1 MALFTK
7 KIGTIFIKEHNDVEM
22 FLQKMELLKE
32 RAEGNLKQEIEKE
45 IKVAS
50 YGKVGEDNIAYELKS
65 SGMDMYVLRDI
76 YLEIDDKTA
85 QIDYIVITRKHV
97 YVIECKNLIGNIEI
111 DNTGSFI
118 RTYELMGKRIKEGIY
133 SPITQNQRHLRVL
146 REICRLAETGMFS
159 KLTFDKRFDSNYKSI
174 VVLANPK
181 TYLNARYAKKE
192 IKNQV
197 IRADQLVEY
206 IKKADSESQE
216 AVFGLEQM
224 RRLAQFFLE
233 RSQENK
239 SDYVKKYEKM
249 LECMEQQQE
258 DRKFAPVV
266 EQSAVQ
272 IVKESQEKIDYK
284 KEDQEKL
291 IAQLKAFRLE
301 QSKKENIKP
310 YYIFKDS
317 DMMSLIEQMPKNSEE
332 LSKISGFGQVKVE
345 KYGKEILNILNQFT
359 TQQ

>member
-1 MALFTK
+1 MGFFTK
-7 KIGTIFIKEHNDVEM
+7 KIGTIFIKEHNDVEI
-22 FLQKMELLKE
+22 FLEKMELLKE
-32 RAEGNLKQEIEKE
+32 RAEGNLKKEIEKQ
-45 IKVAS
+45 IKLFS
-50 YGKVGEDNIAYELKS
+50 YGKVGEDNIAYELKN

-111 DNTGSFI
+111 DNNGSFI

-146 REICRLAETGMFS
+146 REICRLAETGVFS

-197 IRADQLVEY
+197 IRADQLIEY
-206 IKKADSESQE
+206 IKNADSESQE
-216 AVFGLEQM
+216 AAFGSEQM
-224 RRLAQFFLE
+224 LKLAQFFLE

-239 SDYVKKYEKM
+239 SDYAKKYEEM
-249 LECMEQQQE
+249 VECIEQQQE
-258 DRKFAPVV
+258 DRRFSSVV
-266 EQSAVQ
+266 EQSSVQ
-272 IVKESQEKIDYK
+272 NVKES
-284 KEDQEKL
+284 QEKL

-332 LSKISGFGQVKVE
+332 LSKVSGFGQVKVE

-359 TQQ
+359 TWQ